1 MEKSDS
7 FLNLYLGRLSRAR
20 GQGSTIPP
28 PTCVGEKMATKMLPK
43 KGRKALRHST
53 FKIRSLRMA
62 TSVDTNITFSGSV
75 SVRPALFLYFSNFS
89 DHVRGVIR
97 L

>member
-28 PTCVGEKMATKMLPK
+28 PTCVGEKMATKMLPRK
-43 KGRKALRHST
+43 DCKALRHSA
-53 FKIRSLRMA
+53 FKIRSQRMA
-62 TSVDTNITFSGSV
+62 TNVDTNGTFSGPV
-75 SVRPALFLYFSNFS
+75 SERTALF
-89 DHVRGVIR
+89 V
-97 L
+97 

>member
-28 PTCVGEKMATKMLPK
+28 PTCVGEKMATKMLPE

-53 FKIRSLRMA
+53 FKIRPLRMA
-62 TSVDTNITFSGSV
+62 TNVDTNGTFSGPV
-75 SVRPALFLYFSNFS
+75 SERPALF
-89 DHVRGVIR
+89 V
-97 L
+97 